1 MDDDDPGAGYALFGD
16 KGELSTSPHGDLR
29 AYTFAGRTLQLH
41 QCVPDTPPHLTPPTR
56 MPSPGPLAAAAVGVT
71 QATPARGDGINHGDR
86 VDGPPTAA
94 SG

>member
-41 QCVPDTPPHLTPPTR
+41 QCVPGTAHPIRHAATPEATGWTALSPPPPHRPHGWLAPGRMNGWPP
-56 MPSPGPLAAAAVGVT
+56 
-71 QATPARGDGINHGDR
+71 
-86 VDGPPTAA
+86 AA